1 MATNK
6 ITLDS
11 AWCNVIA
18 QEDKYYQAIAKYLL
32 LKEGVDQP
40 RDAHIQEKIKYLS
53 HKYLRISLWLGK
65 PLTDRE
71 IECIYES
78 ACGKGTK
85 EIAIAKS
92 ISEGVIRKYRDS
104 AFKKLRSEKIAEA
117 VYFATQLGYLPL
129 KNNQLLPQSIIELE
143 EEENITI

>member
-11 AWCNVIA
+11 AWCKLIA
-18 QEDKYYQAIAKYLL
+18 QEDQYYKAIAQYLL
-32 LKEGVDQP
+32 LKEGIDQP
-40 RDAHIQEKIKYLS
+40 REVHIQEKIKYLS

-65 PLTDRE
+65 PLTERE

-85 EIAIAKS
+85 EIAIAKN

-117 VYFATQLGYLPL
+117 VYFATQLGYLPI
-129 KNNQLLPQSIIELE
+129 KDKQLFPQSTECE
-143 EEENITI
+143 EEENVSI

>member
-11 AWCNVIA
+11 AWCKLIA
-18 QEDKYYQAIAKYLL
+18 QEDQYYRAIAQYLL
-32 LKEGVDQP
+32 LKEGIDQP
-40 RDAHIQEKIKYLS
+40 RDAHVQEKIKYLS

-65 PLTDRE
+65 PLTERE

-85 EIAIAKS
+85 EIATSKG

-129 KNNQLLPQSIIELE
+129 KDKQSLLQSPEIAELE
-143 EEENITI
+143 NAPV

>member
-11 AWCNVIA
+11 AWCKIIA
-18 QEDKYYQAIAKYLL
+18 KEDQYYEAIARYLL
-32 LKEGVDQP
+32 LKEGTEQP
-40 RDAHIQEKIKYLS
+40 RDVHIQERIKYLS
-53 HKYLRISLWLGK
+53 HKYLRVSLWLGK

-85 EIAIAKS
+85 EIAIAKG

-129 KNNQLLPQSIIELE
+129 KNKQLSVQSTELE
-143 EEENITI
+143 EVENASL

>member
-11 AWCNVIA
+11 AWCKLIA
-18 QEDKYYQAIAKYLL
+18 QEDQYYRAIAQYLL
-32 LKEGVDQP
+32 LREGLDQP
-40 RDAHIQEKIKYLS
+40 RDIHIQEKIKYLS

-65 PLTDRE
+65 SLTDRE

-85 EIAIAKS
+85 EIAIAKG

-129 KNNQLLPQSIIELE
+129 KDKELSLQSTESE
-143 EEENITI
+143 EVENASL